1 MAKRAYL
8 LDTNILSDL
17 IRNPAGRVKACIAE
31 RGEDKVCT
39 SLIVVAELRFGALK
53 KGSQRLSTQLEA
65 VLGALEILPFDEPA
79 ELRYAEI
86 RLALERAGKPI
97 GGNDLLIA
105 AHALALQL
113 TLVTA
118 NEDEFRRVPG
128 LTVENWLSDT
138 ARTTLASDPGNLVR
152 KGIAPCP

>member
-17 IRNPAGRVKACIAE
+17 IRNPAGRVRACIAE
-31 RGEDKVCT
+31 RGEDMVCT

-86 RLALERAGKPI
+86 RLALERAGTLI

-138 ARTTLASDPGNLVR
+138 ARTSLASDPGS
-152 KGIAPCP
+152 